1 MGRRGRKKV
10 KMRQTGQQK
19 AAPLGS
25 AESLGPGM
33 NSSHTHAAFS
43 KAEITV
49 FFFLFPQR
57 QVSSEASVLCVF
69 LFGFGFLPCQLSR
82 SFHICSAP
90 THAHCKTKGVLSGG
104 R

>member
-10 KMRQTGQQK
+10 KTRQTGQQK

-49 FFFLFPQR
+49 FFFYSPRDKCPLRLLFYVCFCLGLGFCL
-57 QVSSEASVLCVF
+57 VS
-69 LFGFGFLPCQLSR
+69 
-82 SFHICSAP
+82 
-90 THAHCKTKGVLSGG
+90 
-104 R
+104 